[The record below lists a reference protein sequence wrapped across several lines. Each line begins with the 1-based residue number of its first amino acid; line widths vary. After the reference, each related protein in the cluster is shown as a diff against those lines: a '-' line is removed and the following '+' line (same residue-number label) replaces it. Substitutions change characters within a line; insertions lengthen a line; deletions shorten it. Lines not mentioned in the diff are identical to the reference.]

1 MLRIAVLESVVHD
14 RQQPGTAVGT
24 RRELME
30 EAKGAQVRFLKQ
42 IFCLLLVSCQVE
54 AGGVN
59 VVFVCERPLLEQGML
74 VLPTRFLR
82 GHVQTGTTNP
92 ARGLSPPR
100 INRKMLRKVP
110 EDQDSRRSCNVEI
123 PDELRDLRVDIL
135 KGEVTVDSR

>member
-1 MLRIAVLESVVHD
+1 MLRIAVLESIVHD

-30 EAKGAQVRFLKQ
+30 KAEGAQVRFLKQ
-42 IFCLLLVSCQVE
+42 IFRLLLGSCQVE

-59 VVFVCERPLLEQGML
+59 VVFVRERPLLEQDIL

-92 ARGLSPPR
+92 ARVPIPGK
-100 INRKMLRKVP
+100 RKQEGV
-110 EDQDSRRSCNVEI
+110 EESSQRSGFIAE
-123 PDELRDLRVDIL
+123 
-135 KGEVTVDSR
+135 